1 MNNDNVYW
9 LFSAAAQS
17 ISAFVAFLLTGY
29 ALVHSLMETARQKDD
44 SLDEVHATLRKTFHT
59 RLTVLAWF
67 TGSAVV
73 LSLAMAYL
81 NRWTFQGKVLL
92 GIFTSAID
100 LIAIVGGLA
109 FVVSIV
115 DPSRYEKAATK
126 ALEAEKRDLHLT
138 GPRTSSAEFFDQFRH
153 LERLV
158 RDYLRNKDLYVP
170 SKGAPRMSYTF
181 RQMIEAL
188 YQNEIIDRAFS
199 EELMEIN
206 KYRNLVFHGHVE
218 DADESM
224 VERARAAAGRI
235 GNLLESLSKE
245 RNHEQASEAQ
255 NNKIAAIGSPDK
267 RDELA

>member
-1 MNNDNVYW
+1 MDNDNVYW
-9 LFSAAAQS
+9 VFSAAAQS

-44 SLDEVHATLRKTFHT
+44 SLDEIHATLRKTFHK

-73 LSLAMAYL
+73 LSLAMAYV
-81 NRWTFQGKVLL
+81 NRWTFQGKVFLE
-92 GIFTSAID
+92 IFTSVID
-100 LIAIVGGLA
+100 LIAIAGGLA

-115 DPSRYEKAATK
+115 DPARYEKAATK
-126 ALEAEKRDLHLT
+126 ALEAEKGELRLT
-138 GPRTSSAEFFDQFRH
+138 GPRTSSAEFFDAFRH

-170 SKGAPRMSYTF
+170 SKGAPRMSYSF

-188 YQNEIIDRAFS
+188 YQNEIIDRALF
-199 EELMEIN
+199 EELVDIN
-206 KYRNLVFHGHVE
+206 KYRNLVFHGHVQ

-224 VERARAAAGRI
+224 VKRARAAAARI
-235 GNLLESLSKE
+235 ANLLESRSKE
-245 RNHEQASEAQ
+245 MDDEQASKAQ
-255 NNKIAAIGSPDK
+255 NNKIASNGLPDK
-267 RDELA
+267 GDELA

>member
-1 MNNDNVYW
+1 MNNDNAYW

-44 SLDEVHATLRKTFHT
+44 SLDEVHTALRRIFHT

-73 LSLAMAYL
+73 LSLVMVYV

-100 LIAIVGGLA
+100 LGAIVGGLA

-115 DPSRYEKAATK
+115 DPSRYQKAAAK
-126 ALEAEKRDLHLT
+126 ALDEEKRESHLS
-138 GPRTSSAEFFDQFRH
+138 GPKLSSREFFEEFRQ
-153 LERLV
+153 LEKLV
-158 RDYLRNKDLYVP
+158 RDYLRKRDLYVP
-170 SKGAPRMSYTF
+170 SKSAPRMSYSF

-188 YQNEIIDRAFS
+188 YQNEIVDKAFF
-199 EELMEIN
+199 EELMDIN
-206 KYRNLVFHGHVE
+206 KYRNLGL
-218 DADESM
+218 S
-224 VERARAAAGRI
+224 RARARRRRVNRQTHPHCRSKIGQLIRVAVKGTRI
-235 GNLLESLSKE
+235 VKS
-245 RNHEQASEAQ
+245 R
-255 NNKIAAIGSPDK
+255 
-267 RDELA
+267 